1 VNSED
6 APRLPGF
13 RLASC
18 KTLPSPHQVP
28 IRVVHPDHG
37 LQLDLQPI
45 GEVGPGWYRL
55 ELKFPMEGVVDAIV
69 NLALSRGDQ
78 FWLRPGVLDRNHFVA
93 DLRLK
98 STLRSITIKL
108 VGSGDIRQPTRFN
121 FERISRF
128 TWVVSLTRRARYLL
142 KRDRLGFIRPATLA
156 IFGLMRPD
164 TIALGRSA
172 VACDGET
179 PYDAWIRIF
188 DEDPARHR
196 SWHQQRL
203 KILDRQPLLSCLTYF
218 TAFDALAIDRL
229 ARSIGQQIYP
239 NWQLAI
245 ACPPELRSAIGD
257 ALKSCG
263 IDLQS
268 VHFITI
274 AADAASTWNALVAA
288 ATGDFVLQI
297 PPGSLLRA
305 NALLELAL
313 LLDCYPEVEFIYSDA
328 DRIDVQGR
336 RSDPQFKP
344 AWSPDYL
351 VGTDYI
357 GHLSL
362 FRRQTVQRIGGW
374 RPNLGSASDHDL
386 KLRFAEQVQSR
397 MIIHLAKILIH
408 LPKANEN
415 SIADDFG
422 LLEDLIARRQQH
434 AVLINASA
442 RPPRLRYLPPQP
454 QPLASL
460 IIPTRDRANLLQI
473 CVHSILERT
482 LYRPYEILIVDN
494 DSKEAATRRLFEQ
507 LRKEPAIRI
516 LQFAGK
522 FNFSALNNLA
532 AREAKGSLLGFV
544 NNDIEV
550 IDGAWLDEMI
560 GLAARPDTG
569 CVGAKL
575 LYPDGRIQHAGVAI
589 GVGGLAGH
597 VHRFSPRDAPG
608 YMNQLRFIRN
618 VSAVTAACLV
628 VRKEVFAHVGG
639 FDETELKV
647 AYNDVDFCLEV
658 REAGFLN
665 VWTPYA
671 ELIHHESASRGFDY
685 SLQHIRRFV
694 REANVIRRRW
704 GNKFFNDPYYS
715 PHLTHDREDC
725 SLRVR

>member
-1 VNSED
+1 V
-6 APRLPGF
+6 
-13 RLASC
+13 
-18 KTLPSPHQVP
+18 
-28 IRVVHPDHG
+28 RV
-37 LQLDLQPI
+37 DLQPI

-55 ELKFPMEGVVDAIV
+55 ELKFPVEGVVDAIV
-69 NLALSRGDQ
+69 HLALHGGDQ
-78 FWLRPGVLDRNHFVA
+78 FWLRPGVLDRNHFLA

-98 STLRSITIKL
+98 SRLSSVTIQL
-108 VGSGDIRQPTRFN
+108 VGSGDIRRPTRFN

-128 TWVVSLTRRARYLL
+128 TWLGSLARRARYVL

-172 VACDGET
+172 VALEGET

-203 KILDRQPLLSCLTYF
+203 NSLYRQPLLSCLTYF
-218 TAFDALAIDRL
+218 AAFDALAIDRL
-229 ARSIGQQIYP
+229 ARSVGEQIYP
-239 NWQLAI
+239 NWQLVI

-257 ALKSCG
+257 ALKTRG
-263 IDLQS
+263 ANLQS

-274 AADAASTWNALVAA
+274 AADSASTWNALVAA
-288 ATGDFVLQI
+288 ATGDFALQI

-313 LLDCYPEVEFIYSDA
+313 LLDRYPEAELVYSDA
-328 DRIDVQGR
+328 DRIDAEGR

-357 GHLSL
+357 GHLTV

-374 RPNLGSASDHDL
+374 RAGLGSASDHDL
-386 KLRFAEQVQSR
+386 KLRVTEQVKSR
-397 MIIHLAKILIH
+397 TIIHLAKILIH
-408 LPKANEN
+408 LPISDKK
-415 SIADDFG
+415 STSDDYG
-422 LLEDLIARRQQH
+422 LLEDLSAQRQHH
-434 AVLINASA
+434 AVRTNASA
-442 RPPRLRYLPPQP
+442 GTRRLHYLPPEP

-460 IIPTRDRANLLQI
+460 IIPTRDRANFLQM
-473 CVHSILERT
+473 CVHSILQRT
-482 LYRPYEILIVDN
+482 LYRPYEILIIDN
-494 DSKEAATRRLFEQ
+494 DSKEAATRRLFEH

-516 LQFAGK
+516 LHFEGK

-532 AREAKGSLLGFV
+532 AREAKGSLLAFV

-550 IDGAWLDEMI
+550 IDGGWLDEMI

-589 GVGGLAGH
+589 GIGGLAGH
-597 VHRFSPRDAPG
+597 VQRFSARDAPG
-608 YMNQLRFIRN
+608 YMDQLRFIRN

-628 VRKEVFAHVGG
+628 VRKQVFAEVGG

-647 AYNDVDFCLEV
+647 AYNDVDFCLKV
-658 REAGFLN
+658 RAAGYLN

-685 SLQHIRRFV
+685 SPTNIRRFV
-694 REANVIRRRW
+694 SEANVIRRRW
-704 GNKFFNDPYYS
+704 GNKFYNDPYYS
-715 PHLTHDREDC
+715 PHLTYDREDC